1 MPPKTIQVIFFLEK
15 IAQIPSSIHHLHP
28 HPITKDHVPIV
39 ARFRCR
45 PQRGQETLRQ
55 MAKEWFWSL
64 AGAFEGQHKSTG
76 LAGYPS
82 QMIHVWIIYLL

>member
-1 MPPKTIQVIFFLEK
+1 MPRFHH
-15 IAQIPSSIHHLHP
+15 PSITLT

-76 LAGYPS
+76 LAGSPT
-82 QMIHVWIIYLL
+82 QMIHVWIIYLRWVQNGYIQ